1 MGEHISRQRA
11 RFQELLRRLARED
24 GVLDTPLA
32 GVRLMR
38 ASGPRAR
45 GSVIY
50 EPSIVIVGQGRKIG
64 YLGGEVYHYDAYN
77 YLVLSVPLPFE
88 CETQATAQE
97 PLLALSV
104 GVDAVVLGELLLAL
118 NEAGPAQAPPARPAV
133 PRGICSNPLTE
144 DLLDAALRLLE
155 CLGSAT
161 DCRILGPQLVR
172 EIVYRVLQGQQG
184 GTLRA
189 LAAQNGNFS
198 QIARSLKRIHTDYAA
213 SLDVETLAREV
224 GMSVSAFHHNF
235 KAVTS
240 ASPLRYLKTLRLHK
254 ARLLMLQGGVN
265 ASVAAGQVGYVSASQ
280 FSREF
285 KRLFGNSPLEEVQ
298 QLRGFYQGGQAAAS

>member
-1 MGEHISRQRA
+1 MGEHISRQRG
-11 RFQELLRRLARED
+11 RFRELLRQLAQEE
-24 GVLDTPLA
+24 GVSDTRLA

-45 GSVIY
+45 GPVIY

-64 YLGGEVYHYDAYN
+64 YLGDEVYHYDAYN

-118 NEAGPAQAPPARPAV
+118 NEAEPAQIPPARPAV

-144 DLLDAALRLLE
+144 DLLDAGLRLLE
-155 CLGSAT
+155 CLCSPT
-161 DCRILGPQLVR
+161 DCRILGPHAVR

-198 QIARSLKRIHTDYAA
+198 QIAKSLKRIHTDYAA

-254 ARLLMLQGGVN
+254 ARLLMLQEGVN